1 MTISD
6 AITDYFRKNWKDL
19 SKQIGFHANLVA
31 DHSEWVGLIKDMK
44 LRVTPRE
51 DDIIINGFKYQ
62 GPGDLD
68 LDVYLDV
75 DHILEFPIDHFMF
88 ARESLL
94 PWLNRGILKYFGINS
109 NTDFA
114 DTNVNFYDKR
124 GDVDSYEIP
133 ADYGRTRPSF
143 FYDHPSRYWVKTEKK
158 QKLKEQR
165 KQKKDVLI
173 LNFPKKGFEMNIMK
187 LAGDIFVSGVFG
199 SINES
204 LDWISENGENF
215 TKPLKTLVIGAH
227 GNKCSRSIMSTA
239 KDNGKTDESVLLQQL
254 QGKGFIG
261 SDTMVFFTSCF
272 GADDLSK
279 LTYSSQ
285 ALGGHRVHGAEG
297 KYNYITGSA
306 DAFYSCSFT
315 PSDNDKMWDGDLYK
329 KWSMLKYGKH
339 IINDPKLYNE
349 YYLERGYCRRENGA
363 PYSFF

>member
-1 MTISD
+1 MNITD
-6 AITDYFRKNWKDL
+6 AITDYFYKNWKDL

-51 DDIIINGFKYQ
+51 DDIVVNGYQ
-62 GPGDLD
+62 YVGPGDLD
-68 LDVYLDV
+68 LDVYLNV
-75 DHILEFPIDHFMF
+75 DHILEFPIDHFLF

-94 PWLNRGILKYFGINS
+94 PWLNKGILKYFGMDLY
-109 NTDFA
+109 TDFA
-114 DTNVNFYDKR
+114 DINVNFYDNM
-124 GDVDSYEIP
+124 GDVDTETLPVSKTNTNP
-133 ADYGRTRPSF
+133 
-143 FYDHPSRYWVKTEKK
+143 FYDNPNRYWVKTEKK

-173 LNFPKKGFEMNIMK
+173 LNFPKKGVEMNIMK
-187 LAGDIFVSGVFG
+187 LAGNIFVSGVFG
-199 SINES
+199 SIKQS
-204 LDWISENGENF
+204 LEWVTKNGDDF
-215 TKPLKTLVIGAH
+215 KKPLKTLVIGAH

-239 KDNGKTDESVLLQQL
+239 ENNGRTDEAVLLQQL
-254 QGKGFIG
+254 QGEGFIG
-261 SDTMVFFTSCF
+261 PNTVVFFTACY
-272 GADDLSK
+272 GADELSK

-297 KYNYITGSA
+297 VYNYVTGTA

-315 PSDNDKMWDGDLYK
+315 PSDNDKMWNGDAYK
-329 KWSMLKYGKH
+329 KWCMLKYNKY

-349 YYLERGYCRRENGA
+349 YYLERGYCRRESGA